1 MGVMI
6 LWSGDRRVLV
16 GNKENFLME
25 SVIKL
30 LLD

>member
-1 MGVMI
+1 MGVMT
-6 LWSGDRRVLV
+6 LWSGDRRVPA

-30 LLD
+30 PLD